1 MKEQNKLI
9 AAILISV
16 VIISLITTATFTYV
30 FNQDNEMPYQK
41 GINGT
46 VTITIFDDGLE
57 LGTGTGFAVNHNGIK
72 IMTNA
77 HVVMEDEEL
86 TYEDIRL
93 RDIKGNECQAEV
105 LYVDV
110 KNDIAE
116 LLMLS
121 ENLDI
126 NALKI
131 STSALAYGQK
141 IFTASN
147 ARDYG
152 ISVQEGIVSI
162 PSIIINSNGTEKL
175 SIQTTI
181 PLNKGSSGAPLID
194 EEGNIV
200 GMMSFRMRDETG
212 NLVQGLSYAVPSSLL
227 REALQMA

>member
-1 MKEQNKLI
+1 
-9 AAILISV
+9 
-16 VIISLITTATFTYV
+16 
-30 FNQDNEMPYQK
+30 
-41 GINGT
+41 
-46 VTITIFDDGLE
+46 
-57 LGTGTGFAVNHNGIK
+57 
-72 IMTNA
+72 MTNA
-77 HVVMEDEEL
+77 HVVMEDEKL

-93 RDIKGNECQAEV
+93 RDIKGNECRAEV
-105 LYVDV
+105 LYTDV
-110 KNDIAE
+110 KNNIAV

-131 STSALAYGQK
+131 STSDLAYGQK

-200 GMMSFRMRDETG
+200 GMMSFRMRDEIG
-212 NLVQGLSYAVPSSLL
+212 NLVQGLSYAVPSYLL